1 MSSVPLPISVHGY
14 FSNMHID
21 LNNSSNI
28 YIYIYSFATFQF
40 SAIIL
45 KLETF
50 NVNDHS
56 SLSYRLCYTGILRT
70 NTKEL
75 YPFSYRKIK
84 KFLREEVSSKKSR

>member
-21 LNNSSNI
+21 LNNSSN
-28 YIYIYSFATFQF
+28 IYIYSFATFQF

-75 YPFSYRKIK
+75 YLFSYRKIK